1 MSDLLTD
8 AVLAL
13 QHGGVIA
20 YPTEAVFGLGC
31 DPNNETAIQRILDLK
46 QRSVEKGLLL
56 IAAESSQLS
65 PYIAPIDSGLWQ
77 KAQQKW
83 PGPMTWLVPANEQTS
98 RLLTGSHSTI
108 GVRVT
113 AHPVAKLLCKHFGR
127 PIVSTS
133 ANLSGMPAARSKDE
147 VIQQFD
153 GKLESIVDGDVDSLA
168 QPSEIRDLITNQI
181 IRSR

>member
-1 MSDLLTD
+1 
-8 AVLAL
+8 
-13 QHGGVIA
+13 
-20 YPTEAVFGLGC
+20 
-31 DPNNETAIQRILDLK
+31 
-46 QRSVEKGLLL
+46 
-56 IAAESSQLS
+56 
-65 PYIAPIDSGLWQ
+65 
-77 KAQQKW
+77 
-83 PGPMTWLVPANEQTS
+83 MTWLVPANEQTS